1 MMGND
6 NDDEKE
12 NDTMLSKSMQD
23 AINEQ
28 IKDELY
34 SAYLY
39 LSMAAYFEAESL
51 PGFATWMRAQS
62 QEEVEHAMKFFD
74 FINERGGRV
83 ELQAIDRPTVSFES
97 PLAVFQ
103 ATYEHEQKV
112 TGLIHDLY
120 ELALEENDYPA
131 QVMLHWFIDEQVE
144 EEDSVSEILDTLERI
159 GDKDQGLMML
169 DRELGQRGS
178 D

>member
-1 MMGND
+1 
-6 NDDEKE
+6 
-12 NDTMLSKSMQD
+12 MLSKAMQD

-28 IKDELY
+28 VRDELY

-39 LSMAAYFEAESL
+39 LSMAAYFEATSL
-51 PGFATWMRAQS
+51 PGFAAWMRAQS
-62 QEEVEHAMKFFD
+62 QEEVTHAMKLFD
-74 FINERGGRV
+74 FVNERGGRV
-83 ELQAIDRPTVSFES
+83 ELHAIEQPPVEFES
-97 PLAVFQ
+97 PRDVFE

-120 ELALEENDYPA
+120 KLALEENDYAA

-144 EEDSVSEILDTLERI
+144 EEDSVSQILDTLERI
-159 GDKDQGLMML
+159 GDKDQGLIML

-178 D
+178 E

>member
-1 MMGND
+1 
-6 NDDEKE
+6 
-12 NDTMLSKSMQD
+12 MLSERMQD
-23 AINEQ
+23 AINRQ
-28 IKDELY
+28 IRDELY

-39 LSMAAYFEAESL
+39 LSMAAYFEATSL

-74 FINERGGRV
+74 FVNERGGRV
-83 ELQAIDRPTVSFES
+83 ELHAIEQPPLEFDS
-97 PLAVFQ
+97 PQGVIE

-120 ELALEENDYPA
+120 EVASEEKDYAA

-159 GDKDQGLMML
+159 GDKDHALMML

-178 D
+178 E

>member
-1 MMGND
+1 
-6 NDDEKE
+6 
-12 NDTMLSKSMQD
+12 MLSKTMQD

-62 QEEVEHAMKFFD
+62 QEELEHALKLFD

-83 ELQAIDRPTVSFES
+83 ELQAIDQPSVAFES
-97 PLAVFQ
+97 PLAVFE

-112 TGLIHDLY
+112 TALIHGLY
-120 ELALEENDYPA
+120 EVALQENDYAA

-144 EEDSVSEILDTLERI
+144 EEDSVSQIVDTLQRI
-159 GDKDQGLMML
+159 GDTDRGLIML
-169 DRELGQRGS
+169 DRELGRRGAE
-178 D
+178 